1 MDRLRVLHVT
11 PYSAQAWAYGGI
23 PRLMDA
29 MVSGLAAAGHEVTVC
44 TTDAGDDASRL
55 RRTGQ
60 AGQAGQTARAWRA
73 WDAETRA
80 DGVVVRVFPNVSN
93 RLAYHAQFF
102 TPIGLHTFLRRHRHR
117 FDVAHLH
124 ACRNLPG
131 VMAGSQLRAAGIAYV
146 VAPNGTAPIIERRHT
161 AKRIFDAVAGRRLLS
176 GAAAVLAV
184 TEAERRQL
192 LALGVPADRIH
203 IIPNPIDTRPFLTF
217 SANRRSNTVAA
228 PASTSPTVAYLGK
241 LTPRKRVDV
250 LIRALGRLRSTSPRF
265 AGARLVIAGN
275 DMGAG
280 SALRAVVDEC
290 GLHDAVAF
298 AGLLRN
304 EERLRFLAEAD
315 VLAYASE
322 DEIFGLVPL
331 EALLCGTP
339 VIVAGD
345 SGCGEVIRQVGGGL
359 IVPPGDEAAL
369 ADALSTVLERGPAD
383 MEVSYAAARVR
394 ARFSHDVVTSQLE
407 NLYSHIAPPL
417 VGRGFRLRQGY
428 GGQVSPG
435 GTSPGGTTPV
445 AYTSPATPARML
457 ALIPAHNEAANLPR
471 VIDDIR
477 AHYPGLA
484 ILVVDDGSTDGTTD
498 VLESLDV
505 RWLAWD
511 ERRGIGAAIR
521 AGLRYASRHRFDI
534 VVRVDADGQHGA
546 DDIAAVTRP
555 IVDAR
560 AEVVLGSRYHA
571 VPRPRRGGAVAMLQR
586 TLDRCLSTITG
597 RRITDATSGFCALGP
612 QAIRMLAEHHP
623 TGYPEPELR
632 LFLSRNALRVLEV
645 PVQART
651 RLSGRT
657 SLTPIR
663 VAAAA
668 ARVLLAMLIVPLR
681 PLVPPPGD

>member
-23 PRLMDA
+23 PRLVDA

-60 AGQAGQTARAWRA
+60 AGQTGRAWRA
-73 WDAETRA
+73 WDADTRA
-80 DGVVVRVFPNVSN
+80 DGVVVRVFPNISN

-131 VMAGSQLRAAGIAYV
+131 IIAGSHLRAAGIPYV
-146 VAPNGTAPIIERRHT
+146 VAPNGTAPIIERRHA
-161 AKRIFDAVAGRRLLS
+161 AKRLFDVVAGNRLLS
-176 GAAAVLAV
+176 GAAALLAV

-192 LALGVPADRIH
+192 LALGVAESRIH
-203 IIPNPIDTRPFLTF
+203 VIPNPIDVRPFLDLPGH
-217 SANRRSNTVAA
+217 AQPNQDAA
-228 PASTSPTVAYLGK
+228 SPARHPLTVAYLGK

-250 LIRALGRLRSTSPRF
+250 LIRALGRLRTVDPRY
-265 AGARLVIAGN
+265 AGVRLVIAGN
-275 DMGAG
+275 DLGAG
-280 SALRAVVDEC
+280 PALRALVDDC
-290 GLHDAVAF
+290 GLRDAVTF
-298 AGLLRN
+298 TGLLRG
-304 EERLRFLAEAD
+304 EERLRVLAAAN
-315 VLAYASE
+315 VVAYASE

-339 VIVAGD
+339 VVVAGD

-359 IVPPGDEAAL
+359 SVAPGDATAL
-369 ADALSTVLERGPAD
+369 AGALATVLQRGPAGKQVD
-383 MEVSYAAARVR
+383 DAAARIR
-394 ARFSHDVVTSQLE
+394 ARFSHHVVTSQLE
-407 NLYSHIAPPL
+407 DLYSH
-417 VGRGFRLRQGY
+417 VGRGFRLRLTATAR
-428 GGQVSPG
+428 QVSLAFP
-435 GTSPGGTTPV
+435 T
-445 AYTSPATPARML
+445 RML
-457 ALIPAHNEAANLPR
+457 AIIPAHNEAANLPR
-471 VIDDIR
+471 VVEDIR
-477 AHYPGLA
+477 AHYPELA
-484 ILVVDDGSTDGTTD
+484 ILVIDDGSTDGTAD

-511 ERRGIGAAIR
+511 ERRGIGAAVR
-521 AGLRYASRHRFDI
+521 AGLRYASRYRFDI

-546 DDIAAVTRP
+546 DDIAAVTGP

-571 VPRPRRGGAVAMLQR
+571 TPRPHRHGALGMLQH

-612 QAIRMLAEHHP
+612 QAIRLLAEHHP

-645 PVQART
+645 PVRART

-657 SLTPIR
+657 SLTPVR